1 MSVSNVSNRGFTLL
15 EVLIAITLLGFITLG
30 VVSVT
35 DNAVN
40 TKDRTHEANLNNLA
54 IEGALA
60 RFEWDFGQ
68 IYSPLYFSTVLNMQS
83 ATSNPYANDQ
93 LDSGANGG
101 TNTGNTNSSASAVA
115 PVNPQLQMYYES
127 IIERMQVNERYK
139 SLSKEG
145 LPIPK
150 FYAPE
155 KNIFEFLTVSNRRK
169 IENVRQSQFAWVRYG
184 LTDMTPEQLKDQ
196 EDNKLEGVEIPKN
209 LKNLTRWF
217 DPNDPWGTKHI
228 DIETIKGNVLLENVE
243 VLEFSFWDFQRKKW
257 ETNLRTIQNGEG
269 LIRGVKMYITW
280 YDSAGIKRSME
291 RIFRNHW
298 PVVVP
303 QDQGGSDVPQGG
315 TVGGQNGTTNNGNNS
330 GNNSGSTQNGNTT

>member
-1 MSVSNVSNRGFTLL
+1 MSVSNRGFTLL

-40 TKDRTHEANLNNLA
+40 TKERTHEANQNNLA
-54 IEGALA
+54 IESALA

-83 ATSNPYANDQ
+83 ATSNPYANDP
-93 LDSGANGG
+93 NN
-101 TNTGNTNSSASAVA
+101 TNNTSGNTNPAGAV
-115 PVNPQLQMYYES
+115 PQVNPQLQMYYES
-127 IIERMQVNERYK
+127 VIERMQLNEHFK

-169 IENVRQSQFAWVRYG
+169 IENVRQSTFAWVRYG
-184 LTDMTPEQLKDQ
+184 LTDMTPDQVKEQ
-196 EDNKLEGVEIPKN
+196 EDDKVEIPKG

-217 DPNDPWGTKHI
+217 DPNDPWGMKRI
-228 DIETIKGNVLLENVE
+228 DIETVKGAVLLENVE
-243 VLEFSFWDFQRKKW
+243 VLEFSFWDYQRKKW
-257 ETNLRTIQNGEG
+257 ETNLRTIQQGEN
-269 LIRGVKMYITW
+269 LIRGVKVFITW
-280 YDSAGIKRSME
+280 YDSQGIKRSME

-298 PVVVP
+298 PMVVP
-303 QDQGGSDVPQGG
+303 QDQNTTPGLQGG
-315 TVGGQNGTTNNGNNS
+315 TTGGQTGATNSGTNNTG
-330 GNNSGSTQNGNTT
+330 TVQNGNTT